1 MRAIDRVGE
10 WPVDHVSAA
19 TVVIDPSGR
28 ATVGTAGDQELRYRI
43 ASIAKTITAWATF
56 VAVEEGLLALDTAI
70 GQPGCTLRHLL
81 SHAGGYPFDGPRP
94 IAAPGRRRIYSN
106 TGIEMAA
113 DAVADA
119 AAMPFGQYLSEA
131 VLEPLG
137 MAATELRGS
146 PAHAMWSSCHD
157 LARFTMETMR
167 PTLIGSEMADAAV
180 RPAFPDLRGIVPGI
194 GRYERCSWGLGFEI
208 KGDKVPHWTGARNS
222 PQTLVTSVVPVP
234 SYGWIWGQ
242 RTTDQLPAW
251 HSPIARSTI
260 GPNKP
265 LLSGRRSATPCL
277 WRHAGDA
284 ASGRP
289 GARGD
294 HGRRRVPGGQ
304 VRLRRRR
311 QRRRRSGGGDA
322 RRRARWR

>member
-1 MRAIDRVGE
+1 MRALDRVGE

-43 ASIAKTITAWATF
+43 ASIAKTITAWTTF

-222 PQTLVTSVVPVP
+222 PQTFGHFGGAGTFVWVDLGAAHDRAVACMALTDRPFDDWAEQALALWPAFSDAVLVE
-234 SYGWIWGQ
+234 
-242 RTTDQLPAW
+242 
-251 HSPIARSTI
+251 
-260 GPNKP
+260 
-265 LLSGRRSATPCL
+265 
-277 WRHAGDA
+277 
-284 ASGRP
+284 
-289 GARGD
+289 ARG
-294 HGRRRVPGGQ
+294 
-304 VRLRRRR
+304 
-311 QRRRRSGGGDA
+311 
-322 RRRARWR
+322 